1 MSMLSLPG
9 NLSLRDVL
17 RTSLQS
23 AVAGGLTWLAGS
35 ALGSPHV
42 SWAIISALYVVSQS
56 VGASLSSG
64 ISRMVGTLLG
74 TVIGIASVWTLGG
87 EDYTGLRVA
96 IAALLTSALVTFR
109 PDWRYG
115 IVAATIVAVEP
126 DGNVLGGALGRVLA
140 ILLGTAIGFA
150 ATAVIW
156 PQTAGKRVSRS
167 IGQAIMTCS
176 KLVRRG
182 VDAALGEEVEL
193 NTLHQQFLAQDGAA
207 RDAASSVRRK
217 SRRKDLYDTIG
228 ALERLWHALIILDR
242 VAHEEHTFDLAEDGD
257 LPDALSRLRQSAADR
272 LESLAH
278 SGHASDGQGERFK
291 DRLDEVDALIAR
303 SEGESSGESAT
314 GFAGLRFALLEL
326 GRNIR
331 ELENALGQD

>member
-1 MSMLSLPG
+1 M
-9 NLSLRDVL
+9 RDVV

-64 ISRMVGTLLG
+64 ISRIVGTLLG
-74 TVIGIASVWTLGG
+74 TAIGIMSVWTLGG
-87 EDYTGLRVA
+87 ADYAVLRVA
-96 IAALLTSALVTFR
+96 VAALLTSALVTFR

-126 DGNVLGGALGRVLA
+126 DGSVLGGAFDRVLA
-140 ILLGTAIGFA
+140 ILLGTGIGFA

-156 PQTAGKRVSRS
+156 PESASKRVSRS
-167 IGQAIMTCS
+167 LCQAIETCS
-176 KLVRRG
+176 MIVHRG
-182 VDAALGEEVEL
+182 VDAALGEKVEL
-193 NTLHQQFLAQDGAA
+193 NALHRRFLSQDGAA

-217 SRRKDLYDTIG
+217 SHREELFDTIG

-242 VAHEEHTFDLAEDGD
+242 VANEEHSFELAENGE
-257 LPDALSRLRQSAADR
+257 LPDALARLRQSAADR
-272 LESLAH
+272 LSALADRH
-278 SGHASDGQGERFK
+278 HASDGQASHL
-291 DRLDEVDALIAR
+291 DDLLDEVDGLIAR
-303 SEGESSGESAT
+303 SESESSGERAT

-331 ELENALGQD
+331 ELERALDRD